1 MSLIPEDPNSVKDDG
16 PFLEATPGLTATT
29 TVQPSGSTKGEGPTA
44 TTVVAAER
52 PDPPKSNSDIPQYY
66 GKEAFA
72 TWLRRTR
79 FYLEDVPRAERPR
92 MLLKALAPTQLDKA
106 LDAGLHAGLPFENLC
121 QQLANIYGQT
131 GSVGDAI
138 EQLHSRRLKAN
149 ETPSQL
155 AEELDRL
162 ASVAF
167 PTLAAADRETVV
179 LHYFIKALPSTDL
192 SRSLLLQPPGDIH
205 DAIKRAERYLHLKET
220 ESQGSTV
227 TQRPETSRWNR
238 IEPTANKNDYVP
250 TRQYPGRGRYY
261 YNQRAFGRALQ
272 RRPQPPSILSDA
284 AIVRL
289 PQVETTTDLDLPPSL
304 HKTIEVVQQLF
315 GGKAPRSD
323 PNS

>member
-16 PFLEATPGLTATT
+16 PFLEATPGPTT
-29 TVQPSGSTKGEGPTA
+29 TITVQPSGSTKGECPSA

-52 PDPPKSNSDIPQYY
+52 PDPPKPNSDIPQYN

-138 EQLHSRRLKAN
+138 EQLHSRRLKTN
-149 ETPSQL
+149 ETPNQL
-155 AEELDRL
+155 AEELERL

-167 PTLAAADRETVV
+167 PTLAAADKETVV

-205 DAIKRAERYLHLKET
+205 DAIKRAERYIHLKET
-220 ESQGSTV
+220 ESQDSTV

-238 IEPTANKNDYVP
+238 IELTANKNDYVP
-250 TRQYPGRGRYY
+250 TRQYPGSSRYF
-261 YNQRAFGRALQ
+261 YNQRDEVAEKDTSVNIV
-272 RRPQPPSILSDA
+272 PPEK
-284 AIVRL
+284 
-289 PQVETTTDLDLPPSL
+289 Q
-304 HKTIEVVQQLF
+304 
-315 GGKAPRSD
+315 
-323 PNS
+323 N